1 MNGGN
6 SDHPARIAVLE
17 EQMERLLGNGQPGMI
32 SEMRKDMDEIREM
45 YNEAKV
51 KVLWFVI
58 LIIAAVVSAGNGTIS
73 LHALLQA
80 FKP

>member
-1 MNGGN
+1 VNGGN